1 MVAMWGVV
9 GDVALDGGK
18 YLWKHFPIT
27 TIRVV
32 NMQVDP
38 VADDVHLF
46 TTWSFGE
53 QSHVATFG
61 VALNGA

>member
-1 MVAMWGVV
+1 M
-9 GDVALDGGK
+9 GDVALDGGN
-18 YLWKHFPIT
+18 YPWEHFPFT

-32 NMQVDP
+32 NMQMDP

-46 TTWSFGE
+46 TTWSFDE

-61 VALNGA
+61 VALDSA